1 MNVFISSR
9 ISYVL
14 IFSYYTTADNNSDV
28 LAENRDVN
36 FYKSEEKNCDK
47 NKMGIRGHDVMTP
60 AGNEV
65 MII

>member
-1 MNVFISSR
+1 MNVFVSSR

-14 IFSYYTTADNNSDV
+14 IFSYYKRIITPTF
-28 LAENRDVN
+28 AENRDVN

-47 NKMGIRGHDVMTP
+47 NKMGISGHDVMTP